1 MRNNSDRFND
11 SQCWY
16 VLRSSFNAEV
26 FDFNLFIKVLL
37 EEISET
43 SMVELRSVHL
53 TDTIGKSNEG
63 II

>member
-1 MRNNSDRFND
+1 MRNYSDRFND

-16 VLRSSFNAEV
+16 VLQSSFNAEV
-26 FDFNLFIKVLL
+26 FDFNLFIKVLS

-53 TDTIGKSNEG
+53 TDTIGKYNEG
-63 II
+63 IT